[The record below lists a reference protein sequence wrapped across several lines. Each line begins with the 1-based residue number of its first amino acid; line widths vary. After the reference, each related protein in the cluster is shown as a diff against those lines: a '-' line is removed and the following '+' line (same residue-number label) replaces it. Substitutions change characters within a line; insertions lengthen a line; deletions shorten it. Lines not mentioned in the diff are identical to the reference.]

1 MTIRSKTT
9 LKGYFNSGDSPV
21 EANFADLIE
30 TIPARYFGY
39 LVAANDAPDDVK
51 NQADY
56 LCDGTADDVQIQAAI
71 DALTSG
77 GTLVL
82 SPGTFTLADTLT
94 LGANVRMIGQGRST
108 TIYSA
113 ATATMLVMALG
124 SGVENLVVSIPNGLL
139 DHAIKAEDI
148 QDDVHNWHGWYLKDL
163 LVRGGNS
170 GDYYALH
177 IADTFNF
184 LLQNVV
190 MVVGSN
196 GVFIENVTDNYNFG
210 NALVN
215 LLEIRV
221 NASRTGLKILGT
233 ATHNFNLMQF
243 NYVSVVSSVTNAN
256 VGIDID
262 AGNFITFINADLEGV
277 ATAIDL
283 ASCQFVTF
291 INPYVSTDVNIANN
305 AYNTTF
311 VSGRLYGTVT
321 DACVTAGRTTS
332 YFGTGGANGA
342 RL

>member
-9 LKGYFNSGDSPV
+9 LKGYFNSGDTPV
-21 EANFADLIE
+21 EANFSDLID

-39 LVAANDAPDDVK
+39 LVAASDAPADVK

-56 LCDGTADDVQIQAAI
+56 VCDGVADNVEIQAAI
-71 DALTSG
+71 DALASG
-77 GTLVL
+77 GSVVL
-82 SPGTFTLADTLT
+82 SPGTFTLAATVT
-94 LGANVRMIGQGRST
+94 LGANVRMVGQGRST

-113 ATATMLVMALG
+113 ATATMLAMALG

-148 QDDVHNWHGWYLKDL
+148 QDDANNYHGWFLKDL
-163 LVRGGNS
+163 LIRGGNS
-170 GDYYALH
+170 ANYYALH

-184 LLQNVV
+184 LLQNLIF
-190 MVVGSN
+190 VVGSN
-196 GVFIENVTDNYNFG
+196 GVFIQNVADNYNYG

-215 LLEIRV
+215 LMEIRV
-221 NASRTGLKILGT
+221 GASRTGLKIQGT

-243 NYVSVVSSVTNAN
+243 NYVSVVSGSSVGN

-262 AGNFITFINADLEGV
+262 NGNFITFINADLEGV

-283 ASCQFVTF
+283 ATCQFITF
-291 INPYVSTDVNIANN
+291 INPYVSNAVNIANN
-305 AYNTTF
+305 AFNTTF
-311 VSGRLYGTVT
+311 VGGRLYGVVT

-332 YFGTGGANGA
+332 YFGTGGPTGA
-342 RL
+342 SL